1 MKLPRRKFLHLAAS
15 AAALPALPR
24 IAKGQ
29 AYPSRPLRIVVGFPP
44 GGPPDIAARV
54 LAERLSEAWA
64 RPVVVENATGS
75 GGNLAVERVAR
86 AQPDGYTLLIVSNA
100 IVINPGL
107 YEKLPYAQSDL
118 APISLAAFTPCILVV
133 NNNVPAKS
141 VQEIVAL
148 ARAQPGKLTFGHAGV
163 GTPAHLAGELF
174 KVRAGLDIQAV
185 PYRGMP
191 VALPDL
197 LSGII
202 TMMFPNLQVALPL
215 VRTGQARA
223 LAVTSLQRFSATP
236 DIPTMVEQGFPEF
249 EANAWFGLMA
259 PAGTPRAVI
268 DWLNAES
275 RRAFEAPDVRER
287 LTKQGLQ
294 LPLGTPEEFAT
305 LIAAESKHWADVI
318 RKGGI
323 KLESN

>member
-1 MKLPRRKFLHLAAS
+1 MLKLPRRKFLHLAAG
-15 AAALPALPR
+15 AAALPALTR
-24 IAKGQ
+24 IAKAQ
-29 AYPSRPLRIVVGFPP
+29 AYPSRPVRIVVGFPP

-54 LAERLSEAWA
+54 LAERFSKAWG

-75 GGNLAVERVAR
+75 GGNIAVERAAR
-86 AQPDGYTLLIVSNA
+86 AQPDGYTLLMVSNA

-118 APISLAAFTPCILVV
+118 APISLAVFTPCILVV

-148 ARAQPGKLTFGHAGV
+148 ARAQPGKLSFGHAGV

-259 PAGTPRAVI
+259 PAGTPAPVI
-268 DWLNAES
+268 EKLHRETVRVLGLA
-275 RRAFEAPDVRER
+275 DVRRKLGE
-287 LTKQGLQ
+287 LGLDVVANS
-294 LPLGTPEEFAT
+294 PVEFAT
-305 LIAAESKHWADVI
+305 LIRSETQSWAKVI
-318 RKGGI
+318 KDAGI
-323 KLESN
+323 KPD

>member
-1 MKLPRRKFLHLAAS
+1 
-15 AAALPALPR
+15 
-24 IAKGQ
+24 
-29 AYPSRPLRIVVGFPP
+29 
-44 GGPPDIAARV
+44 
-54 LAERLSEAWA
+54 
-64 RPVVVENATGS
+64 
-75 GGNLAVERVAR
+75 
-86 AQPDGYTLLIVSNA
+86 
-100 IVINPGL
+100 
-107 YEKLPYAQSDL
+107 
-118 APISLAAFTPCILVV
+118 
-133 NNNVPAKS
+133 VPAKS

-174 KVRAGLDIQAV
+174 KVRARLDIQAV

-259 PAGTPRAVI
+259 PAGTPAPVI
-268 DWLNAES
+268 EKLHRETVRVLGLADA
-275 RRAFEAPDVRER
+275 RRKLGELGLDVVANS
-287 LTKQGLQ
+287 
-294 LPLGTPEEFAT
+294 PVEFAT
-305 LIAAESKHWADVI
+305 LIHSETQSWAKVI
-318 RKGGI
+318 KDAGI
-323 KLESN
+323 KPD